1 MTRRISDRAEAMPQD
16 SPIPDPDRLD
26 QYRVHGR
33 LVDGRRVCVR
43 FLQPADRERIRTGFA
58 DLSAQSRHLRFMAQK
73 SELSD
78 EELDRLTHPDLA
90 RNVCLAVELE
100 QLGPNPG
107 IALGRYALD
116 PDSDPPSAEFG
127 LVVADRYQGL
137 GAGTLLLR
145 QLCAIARAC
154 GIRWL
159 RGEMLAE
166 NRAMLALLHHL
177 PETVCIEERDGTL
190 EAFIDLAAT
199 PS

>member
-1 MTRRISDRAEAMPQD
+1 MPEGTAF
-16 SPIPDPDRLD
+16 PDPDRLD
-26 QYRVHGR
+26 EYRVPAR
-33 LVDGRRVCVR
+33 LLDGRRVRVR

-58 DLSAQSRHLRFMAQK
+58 ALSAHSRHLRFMAQK

-116 PDSDPPSAEFG
+116 PGSDPPSAEFG

-145 QLCAIARAC
+145 QLCDIARGR

-166 NRAMLALLHHL
+166 NRAMLALLRHL
-177 PETVCIEERDGTL
+177 PETVRIEERDGTL

-199 PS
+199 AS